1 MGARSIRMPDVGEGV
16 AEAEIVEWSVK
27 VGDLV
32 REDQVVAAVM
42 TDKATVEIPTPV
54 AGTVVA
60 LGGGVGDVLAVGAEL
75 IRIEAPGLPDSPSPP
90 PPKGS
95 SKAAAPAPRAPANPP
110 PTHTAPAAEPAR
122 AEKARVEAPPPSD
135 AGRGP
140 VDAIADRVGRGP
152 LDAIADRAGR
162 APVDA
167 IADRVGR
174 GPVDAI
180 ADRAG
185 RGHRPRLQGGAPR
198 PAGEKP
204 LASPAVRLRAREAGV
219 DLRFLGGSGPAG
231 RITHDDLDAFIA
243 RPPEAPAK
251 APGRQPNMAI
261 ETVKVVGMRRRIAQ
275 NMAESSR
282 RVAHFAYVEEIDVT
296 ALEELRA
303 ALNARPTEERP
314 KLTMLPFLMLAVVK
328 AVADFPQV
336 NAHYDDDNDA
346 IERFGAVHLG
356 IATQTPAGLMVPVVR
371 HAETL
376 GLYEAA
382 REMRRVA
389 EAARQGVAQ
398 REELSG
404 STITITSLGAL
415 GGIAST
421 PIVNR
426 PEVAIVGVNKIVVKP
441 AWRDGGF
448 VPRKTMNLSSSFDHR
463 VVDGYDGAT
472 FIQRV
477 RTLLEAPAS
486 LFIED

>member
-1 MGARSIRMPDVGEGV
+1 MGARSIKMPDVGEGV

-42 TDKATVEIPTPV
+42 TDKATVEIPSPV
-54 AGTVVA
+54 AGTVIA

-75 IRIEAPGLPDSPSPP
+75 IRIDAPGLPNSPP
-90 PPKGS
+90 APAPKGLG
-95 SKAAAPAPRAPANPP
+95 KAAAAAPAPPAAP
-110 PTHTAPAAEPAR
+110 APAAAPQPIAADTQAEPPPPPAP
-122 AEKARVEAPPPSD
+122 APPP
-135 AGRGP
+135 
-140 VDAIADRVGRGP
+140 
-152 LDAIADRAGR
+152 RAFPSQPQR
-162 APVDA
+162 
-167 IADRVGR
+167 
-174 GPVDAI
+174 
-180 ADRAG
+180 
-185 RGHRPRLQGGAPR
+185 GAPR
-198 PAGEKP
+198 APGEKP

-219 DLRFLGGSGPAG
+219 DLRFVRGTGPAG
-231 RITHDDLDAFIA
+231 RITHDDLDAYIA

-251 APGRQPNMAI
+251 AGKEPNLAV
-261 ETVKVVGMRRRIAQ
+261 ETIKFAGMRRRIAQ

-282 RVAHFAYVEEIDVT
+282 RVAHFSYVEEVDVT

-303 ALNARPTEERP
+303 ALNARATEERP
-314 KLTMLPFLMLAVVK
+314 KLTMLPFLMLAIVK

-336 NAHYDDDNDA
+336 NAHYDDDNEV

-382 REMRRVA
+382 LEMRRVS
-389 EAARQGVAQ
+389 EAARQGVAA

-404 STITITSLGAL
+404 STITLTSLGAL

-421 PIVNR
+421 PVVNR
-426 PEVAIVGVNKIVVKP
+426 PEVAIVGVNKIVVRP
-441 AWRDGGF
+441 VWRDGGF

-463 VVDGYDGAT
+463 VIDGHDAAT

-477 RTLLEAPAS
+477 RALLETPAA
-486 LFIED
+486 LFIEAN